1 MMAKPSAHIVLAG
14 TRADAP
20 SADSQQV
27 AGEIEVTALRKPED
41 APKRDNS
48 PRSSFPN
55 PSVDNGM
62 QSLNAKTTPSISRN
76 RLPANELRASECGDG
91 RQNTRKNVREQT
103 AGKFFCDGGVSILSA
118 EMRLRLSGAR
128 GRISGEQRVGV

>member
-48 PRSSFPN
+48 PRSSFAN

-91 RQNTRKNVREQT
+91 RQNTRKKPPRTNGREI
-103 AGKFFCDGGVSILSA
+103 FLRWWRFNLVGGNAIA
-118 EMRLRLSGAR
+118 
-128 GRISGEQRVGV
+128 IVGCSVANFW